1 MIHLQLC
8 SVQGKKDLSKF
19 PDVFLQIAKCI
30 CASELQSAMC
40 WASKSAA
47 PIRRVSEHFV
57 VIEQLCICPNCEMYY
72 PNLKMYLSKSKD
84 VFIQISSITKLSSD
98 KKSEWAFCSIRAMLH
113 LRKCIFPNCKIY
125 YCRWIAKWSSEW
137 VNIL

>member
-57 VIEQLCICPNCEMYY
+57 VIEQLCICPNCKMYY
-72 PNLKMYLSKSKD
+72 PNSKMYLSKFQALQSWALIKRVSEHFVAIEQLCICPNCEMYLSKFEN
-84 VFIQISSITKLSSD
+84 VFIQI
-98 KKSEWAFCSIRAMLH
+98 
-113 LRKCIFPNCKIY
+113 
-125 YCRWIAKWSSEW
+125 
-137 VNIL
+137 